1 MPYSLGSKNKLI
13 LNFEGSYARS
23 SRYNLILSIGE
34 DSSGEQQ
41 NIGSIGLD
49 SFSVGQT
56 VVRNRNERIQS
67 IGLLSNQYGL
77 PDVRNYH
84 KFVTP
89 LGLNANRY
97 GQFNIITKNRYVQ
110 PNGYAATLY
119 GKPLVDNRLNYIR
132 ITSFNSFISG
142 EAKVT
147 NLRRY
152 VAPQGMG
159 QAVFGSIKIENK
171 LRYLRTTGWD
181 CLVFGTQKIESLRSF
196 IRLSGLG
203 SFSDGR
209 GRISF
214 NLQKATVKQENVST
228 LWGAK
233 TFIAFGL
240 RYVEANSNFDM
251 SRYGK
256 AWIEYNPRY
265 IEPRGLFQQFPSN
278 HQIGKSRS
286 VGMIGHDSA
295 RFGHRIIPEN
305 ETLLPSGFS
314 TIFGETEI
322 YNYVQ
327 HIYLK
332 GFLTAGETHDQRWGR
347 QKVFNS
353 TQYLAPFHY
362 DQDKTTGK
370 WQYEDYTTKE
380 PLQIFNRN
388 RRVPTFGTLMQKFGY
403 ADIVN
408 GARTIH
414 PVGLASPIEVEATK
428 TMVAD
433 SIRPFRIPSIEPP
446 HFSKNHIVWLSGKQY
461 SISGSKFELFGTPHV
476 KNTRR
481 IYRFIS
487 LGEQSLFGRDMMISY
502 TKRTVSIQRD
512 YTIAPPVIAMPE
524 VKLGIRYIEVRG
536 IDSVRYG
543 NAFFEERF
551 TKVFPKWIAQNRV
564 GEPQIRNKTPQLRA
578 RGIEMDQ
585 YGLLYIGLYTRPVHS
600 NGLKAQIFG
609 RTTIADRKQIVDFK
623 NYGVGNSEFTKIHKI
638 EEIGASNYLPKRI
651 SPAGMWTDNFPR
663 EGNEKRHIVRQNVIS
678 PLNEKQMTEYG
689 TAVVTANT
697 IRVEPGYYDRLY
709 GNPRVEHKNRRVYVE
724 EWKENLIPP
733 EPRSSPL
740 TIWVTDK
747 PPEQALKNHPPQKLP
762 LHNIDGYGVPGRDK
776 PGIALGVPSVSHY
789 HQHISATLGSQL
801 KIEEH
806 QVWLQSS
813 FIRPKG
819 FNNMRIGQL
828 GPIGTQF
835 INFIRPQLFTLFGTK
850 KVEHIEPRIMPKP
863 LGFRLSAMGKPTI
876 DHFHREIKITGL
888 MSQSMGARLNED
900 SPYMWQGLRIGAH
913 FPFVLGG
920 GIQSRFGTTWIS
932 NRVREIQAVGLDS
945 AMLAI
950 YDQDNF
956 QGRLQVWMRQFEP
969 AIPKQVVQVSSFISL
984 SCGVPD
990 IKPDVHFIKPDGN
1003 SDNFRKG
1010 GGLF

>member
-1 MPYSLGSKNKLI
+1 MPYSPSSKNKLI
-13 LNFEGSYARS
+13 LNFEGSYARP

-56 VVRNRNERIQS
+56 VIRNRNERIQP

-77 PDVRNYH
+77 PDTKNYH
-84 KFVTP
+84 KFIT
-89 LGLNANRY
+89 LSGLNAARY
-97 GQFNIITKNRYVQ
+97 GQPNIITKNRYVR
-110 PNGYAATLY
+110 PGGYAATLY

-132 ITSFNSFISG
+132 ITGFNSFISG
-142 EAKVT
+142 EAKAT

-152 VAPQGMG
+152 VAPEGLG
-159 QAVFGSIKIENK
+159 QAVFGSIKIEKK
-171 LRYLRTTGWD
+171 LRYLGTTGRD
-181 CLVFGTQKIESLRSF
+181 SLVFGTQKIESLRSF
-196 IRLSGLG
+196 IRPSGLG

-233 TFIAFGL
+233 TFVAFSL
-240 RYVEANSNFDM
+240 RYIEAHSTFDM
-251 SRYGK
+251 AGYGK

-265 IEPRGLFQQFPSN
+265 IEPRGLFQLFPSN
-278 HQIGKSRS
+278 HQIGMSRS
-286 VGMIGHDSA
+286 VGMLGHDSA
-295 RFGHRIIPEN
+295 RFGTRIIPEN
-305 ETLLPSGFS
+305 QTLLPTGFS
-314 TIFGETEI
+314 TIFGETKI
-322 YNYVQ
+322 HNYVQ
-327 HIYLK
+327 NIFIK
-332 GFLTAGETHDQRWGR
+332 GFLTAGETHDQRWGWL
-347 QKVFNS
+347 KVFNS

-370 WQYEDYTTKE
+370 WQYEDYTSKE
-380 PLQIFNRN
+380 PLQIFNRK

-408 GARTIH
+408 GARIIN
-414 PVGLASPIEVEATK
+414 PVGLASSIEVEATK

-433 SIRPFRIPSIEPP
+433 HIRHFRVQSIEPP
-446 HFSKNHIVWLSGKQY
+446 HFSTNHIIWLSGKRY
-461 SISGSKFELFGTPHV
+461 SILGVNFKLFGIPHV
-476 KNTRR
+476 ENTRR

-487 LGEQSLFGRDMMISY
+487 LGEQSLFGRYMMISHAI
-502 TKRTVSIQRD
+502 RNVAIQGD
-512 YTIAPPVIAMPE
+512 YTIAPPVIPIPD
-524 VKLGIRYIEVRG
+524 VKHGVRYTEARG

-543 NAFFEERF
+543 AAYVEERF
-551 TKVFPKWIAQNRV
+551 TKIAPRWIVQNRV
-564 GEPQIRNKTPQLRA
+564 GEPQVRNKTPQLRA
-578 RGIEMDQ
+578 RGISMDE
-585 YGLLYIGLYTRPVHS
+585 YGQAYIVLYSRPLYF
-600 NGLKAQIFG
+600 NGLNAQIFG
-609 RTTIADRKQIVDFK
+609 RINIEDRKQKVDFR
-623 NYGVGNSEFTKIHKI
+623 NYGVAIPEFTKTHII
-638 EEIGASNYLPKRI
+638 EEIGAGNYLPKRI
-651 SPAGMWTDNFPR
+651 SPAGMWIENFPR

-689 TAVVTANT
+689 TAIVTANT

-747 PPEQALKNHPPQKLP
+747 PPEQARRNHPPQKLP
-762 LHNIDGYGVPGRDK
+762 LHHINGYGVAGRDK
-776 PGIALGVPSVSHY
+776 PGIAFGTPKISHY
-789 HQHISATLGSQL
+789 RQRVTATWGSQL
-801 KIEEH
+801 KIGGH
-806 QVWLQSS
+806 RVWLQSS

-819 FNNMRIGQL
+819 FNNMRMGQL